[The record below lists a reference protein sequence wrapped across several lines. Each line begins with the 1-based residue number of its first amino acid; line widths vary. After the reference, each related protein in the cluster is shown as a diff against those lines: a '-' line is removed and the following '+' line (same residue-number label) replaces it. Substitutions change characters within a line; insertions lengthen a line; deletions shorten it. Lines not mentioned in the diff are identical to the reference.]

1 MELKFEN
8 LLVQIYSLIEMYKI
22 DTLGSARGD
31 TEKEAHEKQ
40 PEKRR
45 VGRPRK
51 FDTHTEMKEYHQ
63 AKLRDEKYSTKY
75 YKENKC
81 RVPCQYCNKEIN
93 NLAKTSHYKSKHCL
107 SFRDEP
113 RILTSRIS

>member
-22 DTLGSARGD
+22 DND
-31 TEKEAHEKQ
+31 TEKR

-93 NLAKTSHYKSKHCL
+93 NLAKTSHYKSKYCL